1 MSSLRIT
8 FLGTSA
14 AAPTVQRNVSGLFL
28 KRDGESFLFDC
39 GEGSQRQMIRFGT
52 GFGIGAAFFTHFHA
66 DHYLGVIGFL
76 RTLGMYGRTEP
87 LTLYGPRP
95 AGWLLPRAI
104 GLGIEELSWP
114 VDVVEVEEGTV
125 FRGDGYRIEAFAT
138 DHRTP
143 SLGYALIEEPRPGRF
158 DVAAARELGVPEGP
172 MFGKLQRGE
181 AVTLPDGKM
190 VLPAQVL
197 GPSRAGR
204 RIVISGDTRPCEATA
219 RAAHEADLLIHEAT
233 FGDDEIDRA
242 IETRHSTAREAAQV
256 ARAAGVKRLVMTHL
270 SNRYSAD
277 PSPLLQQASEEFSP
291 CEVAEDGQNIDLP
304 LLDG

>member
-28 KRDGESFLFDC
+28 KRAGESFIFDC

-66 DHYLGVIGFL
+66 DHYLGIIGFL

-104 GLGIEELSWP
+104 GLGVEELPWP
-114 VDVVEVEEGTV
+114 VDIREVGAGTV
-125 FRGDGYRIEAFAT
+125 HRGDGYRIEAFET

-158 DVAAARELGVPEGP
+158 DVATARGLGVPEGP

-181 AVTLPDGKM
+181 AV
-190 VLPAQVL
+190 VLSSGRVVEPAEVL

-204 RIVISGDTRPCEATA
+204 RVVVSGDTRPCEATA
-219 RAAHEADLLIHEAT
+219 LASKEADLLIHEAT
-233 FGDDEIDRA
+233 FGDDEQARA

-277 PSPLLQQASEEFSP
+277 PSPLLVQAKEEFGA
-291 CEVAEDGQNIDLP
+291 CEVAEDGQIIDLP
-304 LLDG
+304 LEG